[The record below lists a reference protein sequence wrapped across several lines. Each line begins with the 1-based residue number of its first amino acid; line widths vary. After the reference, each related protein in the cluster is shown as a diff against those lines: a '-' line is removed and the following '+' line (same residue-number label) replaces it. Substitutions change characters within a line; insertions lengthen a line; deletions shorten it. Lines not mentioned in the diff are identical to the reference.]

1 MAYKMYAAFIASLSV
16 ALTLVSNQTFGGS
29 WAGQERNIP
38 TLGPAAGGSFYGP
51 GNGEQSMS
59 GDIHYRYT
67 DEPLWDAVHQYPE
80 VINVAGQ
87 ERNGTAV
94 GPAAGGFFY
103 GLGNGERSISGDIRF
118 RNTYEPLWDAVHQ
131 YPEVIRRSETVPEP
145 VVRTIVPGCSAQTVT
160 VPDSKETVS
169 IVRC

>member
-1 MAYKMYAAFIASLSV
+1 MAYKMYAAFIASFSV
-16 ALTLVSNQTFGGS
+16 ALTLVSNETFGGS

-38 TLGPAAGGSFYGP
+38 AL
-51 GNGEQSMS
+51 
-59 GDIHYRYT
+59 
-67 DEPLWDAVHQYPE
+67 
-80 VINVAGQ
+80 
-87 ERNGTAV
+87 

-160 VPDSKETVS
+160 VPDSKETIS